1 MKPQIRVNL
10 IPLYRCNQNCGFC
23 LYSHEKQNQNTMS
36 LSWLDESLSNISRKY
51 DIAQIKV
58 SGGEIALL
66 SDLYFEMLY
75 NILKIHCKKIIIET
89 NFINFKKGIINN
101 CDIINVKYNFNDYS
115 PFKQQVFS
123 NIKAAVD
130 TGKIINVKSLDI
142 SCKTDQSAIIEQLNI
157 LKIKSW
163 EIIPFHQTINTR
175 YKFKGYDEYE
185 EVVRTFLR
193 LSHKMKFAFQNKLQ
207 LEGILNIDNYNIKTL
222 YMTPNDKFAVQAFE
236 NNNFYLREMDNLDE
250 INNYFIEMEKK
261 RDKICRNCTSKLK
274 CMANYFL
281 NLDYNG
287 PSCSGYKDLLTQY
300 K

>member
-1 MKPQIRVNL
+1 
-10 IPLYRCNQNCGFC
+10 
-23 LYSHEKQNQNTMS
+23 
-36 LSWLDESLSNISRKY
+36 
-51 DIAQIKV
+51 
-58 SGGEIALL
+58 
-66 SDLYFEMLY
+66 
-75 NILKIHCKKIIIET
+75 
-89 NFINFKKGIINN
+89 
-101 CDIINVKYNFNDYS
+101 
-115 PFKQQVFS
+115 
-123 NIKAAVD
+123 
-130 TGKIINVKSLDI
+130 
-142 SCKTDQSAIIEQLNI
+142 
-157 LKIKSW
+157 
-163 EIIPFHQTINTR
+163 
-175 YKFKGYDEYE
+175 
-185 EVVRTFLR
+185 
-193 LSHKMKFAFQNKLQ
+193 MKFAFQNKLQ